1 MENHFIDTK
10 IWVEKVIN
18 SCVTYNQTKTAN
30 KLIDNFYNLMISNEV
45 DVKIRCDIERD
56 LKYKLLLVQKD
67 LNPL

>member
-30 KLIDNFYNLMISNEV
+30 KLIDNFYNLMMSNEV

>member
-30 KLIDNFYNLMISNEV
+30 KLIDNFYNLMISNDV